1 MRITSIGGIIL
12 LGILSAILLIGDN
25 VSLGGFITTNTLG
38 IILAVATAAWV
49 ILGLLANSRREKE
62 GGVRMRGEEV

>member
-12 LGILSAILLIGDN
+12 LGILSAVLLMGDN

-38 IILAVATAAWV
+38 IILAVATVAWI
-49 ILGLLANSRREKE
+49 ILGLLANSRRERE
-62 GGVRMRGEEV
+62 GGVHVRDEV